1 MTLPKHYSQGTAAT
15 SKQAH
20 AGTNHL
26 TQRHGVL
33 AWWAEQAEGATLRE
47 AADAVEWKGHQI
59 AYSAISARFEELRAE
74 GRLRRVDFIHPD
86 RMGRQRRNP
95 SGRMAYVYQATPMDG
110 AARAVAAV
118 EYRQQVELERGQ
130 QCPTCRGRG
139 YIRHEVAEHAVQP
152 KLWG

>member
-1 MTLPKHYSQGTAAT
+1 MTLPDHYSQGTAET

-20 AGTNHL
+20 AGTNHP

-33 AWWAEQAEGATLRE
+33 AWWAEQTEGATLRE
-47 AADAVEWKGHQI
+47 
-59 AYSAISARFEELRAE
+59 ARFEELRAE
-74 GRLRRVDFIHPD
+74 GRLRRVDFLYPD

-95 SGRMAYVYQATPMDG
+95 SGRMAYVYRATPMDG

-130 QCPTCRGRG
+130 VCPTCGGRG